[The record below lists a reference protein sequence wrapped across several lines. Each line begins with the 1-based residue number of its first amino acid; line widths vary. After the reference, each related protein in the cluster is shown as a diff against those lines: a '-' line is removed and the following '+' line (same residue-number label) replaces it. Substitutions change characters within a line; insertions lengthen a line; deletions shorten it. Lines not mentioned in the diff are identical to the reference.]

1 MAEADDQLREAL
13 VFHGV
18 QVGPIVGSTREFYKK
33 LLARHLNGD
42 VAKEEVKENSEE
54 ESSEEDQP
62 AAVVRVSPMMYRGN
76 FPATCNLT
84 QKSPKRATLLTTTS
98 PVAGDPTWGLRRR
111 LLLDEER
118 QQVAEVYSGRWSP
131 TSAQGQ
137 FGGEEKEEDQ
147 VVRKVEV
154 KVDRQG
160 LGIIEWSKQALIFV
174 AKFVLVLVILYIILI
189 ISYNW

>member
-118 QQVAEVYSGRWSP
+118 QQDMEVYSGRWSP
-131 TSAQGQ
+131 TSGQGQ
-137 FGGEEKEEDQ
+137 FGGGEKEEDQ
-147 VVRKVEV
+147 VVRKMEV
-154 KVDRQG
+154 RVDRQG
-160 LGIIEWSKQALIFV
+160 LGIIGWSKQALAIV

-189 ISYNW
+189 TSYNW

>member
-1 MAEADDQLREAL
+1 M
-13 VFHGV
+13 
-18 QVGPIVGSTREFYKK
+18 
-33 LLARHLNGD
+33 
-42 VAKEEVKENSEE
+42 
-54 ESSEEDQP
+54 
-62 AAVVRVSPMMYRGN
+62 
-76 FPATCNLT
+76 
-84 QKSPKRATLLTTTS
+84 LTTTS

-118 QQVAEVYSGRWSP
+118 QQVFIYLENQFSQKQKLKGNSKACILQVAEVYSGRWSP

-189 ISYNW
+189 TSDKW